1 MSTTEQ
7 LLSDFIDAWN
17 AGRRPRVRDYLAR
30 LPDGPERDDLAD
42 QLTSWLEVAPTPA
55 YSEQTRAE
63 IRRTPAVTRLR
74 EATEADAGLW
84 PTLVP
89 TLRERTEPLVLEVP
103 VVPDTTFAP

>member
-55 YSEQTRAE
+55 YSEPTRAE
-63 IRRTPAVTRLR
+63 ISRTPALARLR
-74 EATEADAGLW
+74 DATDQDAGLW

-89 TLRERTEPLVLEVP
+89 TLRERDCPT
-103 VVPDTTFAP
+103 